1 MLDFENLEQQRKGD
15 ESLHCFMSHGFLGL
29 LTARMSRH
37 GKMLQTCKLYG
48 LALD

>member
-29 LTARMSRH
+29 LTARMVTSREDAPD
-37 GKMLQTCKLYG
+37 L
-48 LALD
+48 